1 MVGVSNV
8 LSRLCLGLEP
18 RIMPSTTSPLLP
30 PLLLATD
37 GSTSARMAQRLLHPL
52 IQIFSQSQ
60 AEAGKQTWLEVLNVQ
75 PRPAAVRPRLPALAR
90 KPTTEK
96 STPAAEPQL
105 LHAPPPS
112 AVELENG
119 HRSALDPDALLT
131 QIKSEMLEPK
141 ITYQTREGRPAT
153 EILNHARSIQ
163 AGLIA
168 VGHRGL
174 GGSRELLLG
183 SVSSA
188 IARYAPC
195 HVLVARGLP
204 EDATFQPQWSHVL
217 LAVNGSQATKQAIA
231 LTRQLIPAGI
241 QRVTILCAQT
251 PLNPHYLFGPF
262 ATPTPNWQLTQ
273 SLQQAQ
279 KEQSEQIIQKA
290 QEKLA
295 GANLAITTLIQT
307 GEPGPIICQI
317 AQQQQADVII
327 LGSDRHPA
335 FRNIRLTATGD
346 YILHHAPCPI
356 LLCRTAR
363 SEMESNSGTEPE
375 ISREE
380 S

>member
-1 MVGVSNV
+1 
-8 LSRLCLGLEP
+8 
-18 RIMPSTTSPLLP
+18 MPSNPSALLP

-37 GSTSARMAQRLLHPL
+37 GSTSAYMAQRLLYPVIPL
-52 IQIFSQSQ
+52 LPQPQADVSQQ
-60 AEAGKQTWLEVLNVQ
+60 PCLEVLTVQ
-75 PRPAAVRPRLPALAR
+75 PRPAGMRPKLPALVR
-90 KPTTEK
+90 KPATEK
-96 STPAAEPQL
+96 RTPETEAELPPLPQ
-105 LHAPPPS
+105 PS
-112 AVELENG
+112 ELANG
-119 HRSALDPDALLT
+119 HRADLDPDALFT
-131 QIKSEMLEPK
+131 QIKAEMQLDSR
-141 ITYQTREGRPAT
+141 IVYQRREGRPAT
-153 EILNHARSIQ
+153 EILNYAKTIH

-168 VGHRGL
+168 VGHRGV

-195 HVLVARGLP
+195 HVLVVRGFSEEPIL
-204 EDATFQPQWSHVL
+204 QPKWHHVL

-241 QRVTILCAQT
+241 RQVTILCAQT

-295 GANLAITTLIQT
+295 GANLTITTLIQT

-317 AQQQQADVII
+317 AQQQQVDVII

-346 YILHHAPCPI
+346 YVLHHAPCPL
-356 LLCRTAR
+356 LLCRTAQ
-363 SEMESNSGTEPE
+363 SEIEINSESAE

-380 S
+380 T

>member
-1 MVGVSNV
+1 MQ
-8 LSRLCLGLEP
+8 L
-18 RIMPSTTSPLLP
+18 
-30 PLLLATD
+30 
-37 GSTSARMAQRLLHPL
+37 
-52 IQIFSQSQ
+52 FSQTST
-60 AEAGKQTWLEVLNVQ
+60 EADKQTWLEVLTVQ
-75 PRPAAVRPRLPALAR
+75 PRPAGMRPRLPALAR
-90 KPTTEK
+90 KPT
-96 STPAAEPQL
+96 AEPRTSDAEAEL
-105 LHAPPPS
+105 TS
-112 AVELENG
+112 ALPLPELENG
-119 HRSALDPDALLT
+119 HRPDLNSNDLFA
-131 QIKSEMLEPK
+131 QIKADLPPESR
-141 ITYQTREGRPAT
+141 IAYQTREGRPAT
-153 EILNHARSIQ
+153 EILNHARTIQ

-188 IARYAPC
+188 IARYATC

-204 EDATFQPQWSHVL
+204 EETILQPKWHHVL

-346 YILHHAPCPI
+346 YVLHHAPCPI

-363 SEMESNSGTEPE
+363 SEIELSAGSEPE
-375 ISREE
+375 ISPEE
-380 S
+380 T

>member
-1 MVGVSNV
+1 MPSF
-8 LSRLCLGLEP
+8 CLGLEP
-18 RIMPSTTSPLLP
+18 LIMPSTTSPLLP

-37 GSTSARMAQRLLHPL
+37 GSTSARMAQRLLHPVIPL
-52 IQIFSQSQ
+52 LSQ
-60 AEAGKQTWLEVLNVQ
+60 AGGDSQTWLEVLTVQ
-75 PRPAAVRPRLPALAR
+75 PRPTGMRPKLPALAR
-90 KPTTEK
+90 KPTAEK
-96 STPAAEPQL
+96 RTSEAEAESLQPPLPATIEP
-105 LHAPPPS
+105 
-112 AVELENG
+112 ENG
-119 HRSALDPDALLT
+119 YRPTLDPDALFT
-131 QIKSEMLEPK
+131 QIKAEILRDDR
-141 ITYQTREGRPAT
+141 IAYQSREGRPAT
-153 EILNHARSIQ
+153 EILNHARTIQ

-168 VGHRGL
+168 VGHRGI

-204 EDATFQPQWSHVL
+204 ETPTLQPKWHHVL

-346 YILHHAPCPI
+346 YVLHHAPCPI

-363 SEMESNSGTEPE
+363 SETEITGTEPE

-380 S
+380 T

>member
-1 MVGVSNV
+1 
-8 LSRLCLGLEP
+8 
-18 RIMPSTTSPLLP
+18 MPSTPSPLLP

-37 GSTSARMAQRLLHPL
+37 GSASACMAQRLLLPVMPL
-52 IQIFSQSQ
+52 FSHTET
-60 AEAGKQTWLEVLNVQ
+60 EAKQQTWLEVLTVQ
-75 PRPAAVRPRLPALAR
+75 PRPAGMRPRLPALAR
-90 KPTTEK
+90 KP
-96 STPAAEPQL
+96 AAEPRTSDAEAQL
-105 LHAPPPS
+105 TSPLPLP
-112 AVELENG
+112 ELENG
-119 HRSALDPDALLT
+119 HRPDLNPSDLFA
-131 QIKSEMLEPK
+131 QIKAELPPEPR
-141 ITYQTREGRPAT
+141 IAYQTREGRPAT
-153 EILNHARSIQ
+153 EILNHARTIQ
-163 AGLIA
+163 AGLVA

-204 EDATFQPQWSHVL
+204 EEPMLQPKWQHVL

-290 QEKLA
+290 QEKLT
-295 GANLAITTLIQT
+295 GVNLTITSLIQT

-346 YILHHAPCPI
+346 YVLHHAPCPL
-356 LLCRTAR
+356 LLCRTVR
-363 SEMESNSGTEPE
+363 SEIEINSESAAE
-375 ISREE
+375 ISRGET
-380 S
+380 

>member
-1 MVGVSNV
+1 
-8 LSRLCLGLEP
+8 
-18 RIMPSTTSPLLP
+18 MPSTTSPLLP

-37 GSTSARMAQRLLHPL
+37 GSTSAGTAQRLVLPV
-52 IQIFSQSQ
+52 IQLFSQLPP
-60 AEAGKQTWLEVLNVQ
+60 EADRQTWLDVLTVQ
-75 PRPAAVRPRLPALAR
+75 PRPAGMRPRLPALSR
-90 KPTTEK
+90 KPTAETR
-96 STPAAEPQL
+96 TPEAEP
-105 LHAPPPS
+105 
-112 AVELENG
+112 ELTSPLSLPEVENG
-119 HRSALDPDALLT
+119 HRADLNPNDLFA
-131 QIKSEMLEPK
+131 QIKAEMPLDRK
-141 ITYQTREGRPAT
+141 IAYQSREGRPAT
-153 EILNHARSIQ
+153 EILNHARTIQ

-168 VGHRGL
+168 VGHRGV

-188 IARYAPC
+188 IARYATC

-204 EDATFQPQWSHVL
+204 EAPTLQPKWHHVL

-295 GANLAITTLIQT
+295 GANVAITSLIQT

-346 YILHHAPCPI
+346 YVLHHAPCPI

-363 SEMESNSGTEPE
+363 SETETNLGSEAE

-380 S
+380 A